1 MLAFSLA
8 GVSQGQVDTKWSFQD
23 EGWEVLRW
31 EGVLHGP
38 GQGCQ
43 SSWVLERLTL
53 ILLYI
58 QVFLRTQNFSGQRA
72 MFPTSTVPGRFLCEE
87 QMSGPCC
94 LGMKNLSPCYR
105 QTEGT
110 TTLCALQEGGMCWAP
125 SRTVLRSAET
135 L

>member
-1 MLAFSLA
+1 MGGSAA
-8 GVSQGQVDTKWSFQD
+8 WPHTGVSEQP
-23 EGWEVLRW
+23 
-31 EGVLHGP
+31 GVGGP
-38 GQGCQ
+38 
-43 SSWVLERLTL
+43 LRLTFPAAEGML
-53 ILLYI
+53 GPQAKPLLTVFLLYV

-72 MFPTSTVPGRFLCEE
+72 MFPTSAVPGRFLCEE

-110 TTLCALQEGGMCWAP
+110 MALCALREGWTRWAP
-125 SRTVLRSAET
+125 SLTVLRSAET